1 MNPAAA
7 TQDVFELVL
16 VRPVRVAGG
25 DHPTLVELSWRAP
38 QQGERLVQVYVDE
51 RLVAV
56 TGDAQARRL
65 WLHIDRGQPGGR
77 RIELLAVTPGS
88 APVCRSRSM
97 AAPLGGWPTPTRQG
111 VDFAVTRAESLPL
124 ASRVSVLVDG
134 ATRACASLWPATAHR
149 GGFGAVFG
157 EGGFGMDAATGPGL
171 GAGELGMGPLGSG
184 GAAHRTRLRLSPG
197 EHVLTGLLTH
207 DELATELTEQAVTVA
222 PIPRPAHAL
231 EIDPDFTLRW
241 STTSQHEVIA

>member
-1 MNPAAA
+1 MNTAAV

-25 DHPTLVELSWRAP
+25 EHPTLVELSWRAP

-51 RLVAV
+51 RLAAV
-56 TGDAQARRL
+56 TGDAQVRRL

-77 RIELLAVTPGS
+77 RIELLAVTSGS
-88 APVCRSRSM
+88 AQLCKSM
-97 AAPLGGWPTPTRQG
+97 AAQLGGWPTPTRQG
-111 VDFAVTRAESLPL
+111 VDFAVARAESLPL
-124 ASRVSVLVDG
+124 GSRVSVRVDG
-134 ATRACASLWPATAHR
+134 EARACESLWPATAHR
-149 GGFGAVFG
+149 GGFGSVFG

-184 GAAHRTRLRLSPG
+184 GAAHRTPLRLSPG
-197 EHVLTGLLTH
+197 EHLLAGVLSDDTQ
-207 DELATELTEQAVTVA
+207 ATELTLTGQAVSVA

-231 EIDPDFTLRW
+231 EIDPDFTLHW
-241 STTSQHEVIA
+241 STTSHHEVIA